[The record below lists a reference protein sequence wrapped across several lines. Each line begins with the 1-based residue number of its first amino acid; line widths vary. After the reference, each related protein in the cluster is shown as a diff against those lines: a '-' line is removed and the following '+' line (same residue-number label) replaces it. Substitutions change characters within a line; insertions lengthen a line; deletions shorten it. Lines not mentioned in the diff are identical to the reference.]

1 VYAIIRNINRPVPER
16 VVKKFNLESTL
27 RELSLKAIVKQKTR
41 NIPSDLEELKNLR
54 KKLFWTFLY
63 WRDWSK
69 KIKALICILITAITL
84 KNDLLKTAS
93 EPFIERGFLSN
104 EDCAS
109 KELCCFLASLMHS
122 EITTLRLPMLSINPV
137 PENRFL
143 NLLLQNGQI
152 CLSNDASLSFMDNQ
166 EADFGVQTLIAA
178 IDAKCSTL
186 KTIRIIPFSG
196 PEMQI
201 IKDSLF
207 DSPAFFRVLSRLTS
221 LDLDCYDCGDWALEQ
236 IGTHATD
243 LV

>member
-27 RELSLKAIVKQKTR
+27 RELSLKAIVKQKTHH
-41 NIPSDLEELKNLR
+41 IPSDLEGLNNLR
-54 KKLFWTFLY
+54 KKIFITFLY
-63 WRDWSK
+63 WRYWSK
-69 KIKALICILITAITL
+69 KIKTPIRILITAITL
-84 KNDLLKTAS
+84 KNNLLKTAS
-93 EPFIERGFLSN
+93 EPFERDLSN

-122 EITTLRLPMLSINPV
+122 EITTLRLPMLSINPL

-143 NLLLQNGQI
+143 SLLLQNGQI
-152 CLSNDASLSFMDNQ
+152 CLSNDASLSFMDNR
-166 EADFGVQTLIAA
+166 EADFGVQTLIDA

-186 KTIRIIPFSG
+186 KTLRIIPFSG

-236 IGTHATD
+236 IGTHATN